1 MNKKKYTL
9 ITGGSE
15 GIGKG
20 FAFECAGRGMNIL
33 LVALPGNELTNT
45 ANEIKENYSVHVD
58 ILAKDLTEKDAPQ
71 NVFDWCKKNNY
82 LVNILINNAGVG
94 GTSVF
99 DESSPEYSD
108 MRIQLN
114 IRALVLLC
122 RYFIPEMKK
131 QPKAYILNVSSL
143 SAFLAIPYKSV
154 YASTKAFIL
163 HFSKAIR
170 SELYDSS
177 ISVSVVC
184 PNGVVSNKE
193 ASSRINAHG
202 KKGQLTSIS
211 IEELA
216 KTTIRE
222 MLEGKAVIIPK
233 FVNKVIIVLV
243 KIMPSVLVQS
253 LLKKEFRKEVEPSVM
268 SRLN

>member
-20 FAFECAGRGMNIL
+20 FAFECAMRGMNIL
-33 LVALPGNELTNT
+33 LVALPGKELANT
-45 ANEIKENYSVHVD
+45 AKEIAEKYSVYVEV
-58 ILAKDLTEKDAPQ
+58 LAIDLTEKDSPHD
-71 NVFDWCKKNNY
+71 VFNWCEKNNY
-82 LVNILINNAGVG
+82 VVNIIINNAGVG
-94 GTSVF
+94 GTIVF
-99 DESSPEYSD
+99 DESTPEYSD
-108 MRIQLN
+108 TRIQLN
-114 IRALVLLC
+114 IRVLVLLC

-143 SAFLAIPYKSV
+143 SAFIAIPYKSV

-170 SELYDSS
+170 SELYDST

-193 ASSRINAHG
+193 ASSRIDAHG

-243 KIMPSVLVQS
+243 KIIPPIIVQS
-253 LLKKEFRKEVEPSVM
+253 LLRKEFKKEVDVGVYK
-268 SRLN
+268 

>member
-1 MNKKKYTL
+1 MNKNKYTM

-33 LVALPGNELTNT
+33 LVALPGTELKNAANELK
-45 ANEIKENYSVHVD
+45 ARYSIKVET
-58 ILAKDLTEKDAPQ
+58 LAIDLTEKSAPE
-71 NVFDWCKKNNY
+71 NVFYWCKENNY
-82 LVNILINNAGVG
+82 SVNILINNAGVG
-94 GTSVF
+94 GTTVF
-99 DESSPEYSD
+99 DESTPEYSD

-122 RYFIPEMKK
+122 RYFIPEMKN

-154 YASTKAFIL
+154 YVSTKAFIL

-184 PNGVVSNKE
+184 PNGVVSNQE
-193 ASSRINAHG
+193 TSSRIEAHG
-202 KKGQLTSIS
+202 KKGKITAIS

-222 MLEGKAVIIPK
+222 MLEGKATIIPK

-243 KIMPSVLVQS
+243 KIMPSALVQN
-253 LLKKEFRKEVEPSVM
+253 LLRKEFKKEVEPGV
-268 SRLN
+268 NN